1 VSETGAAESGRAGE
15 AGGAGGAGGAQG
27 PVRVQFKRMH
37 PGAQLPSRAHATDG
51 AYDVYLVEAAT
62 VAPGEAVRLPLGFAA
77 AIPDGYFVRLI
88 GRSSTQF
95 FIREGLIDSGYRG
108 EWRIAVQ
115 NLAREALA
123 LKAGDRIGQ
132 LVLHRVI
139 DVDWEET
146 EELPASDRGA
156 KGFGSTGR

>member
-1 VSETGAAESGRAGE
+1 
-15 AGGAGGAGGAQG
+15 
-27 PVRVQFKRMH
+27 MH
-37 PGAQLPSRAHATDG
+37 PAAQLPSKAHETDG
-51 AYDVYLVEAAT
+51 AFDVYLVEDAM
-62 VAPGEAVRLPLGFAA
+62 VPPGDAVRLPLGFAA
-77 AIPDGYFVRLI
+77 AIPDGYFAHLT

-115 NLAREALA
+115 NLGREPLV
-123 LKAGDRIGQ
+123 LRAGDRIGQ

-139 DVDWEET
+139 DVDWQET
-146 EELPASDRGA
+146 ETLPESDRGA

>member
-1 VSETGAAESGRAGE
+1 MSAA
-15 AGGAGGAGGAQG
+15 
-27 PVRVQFKRMH
+27 VRVQFKRMH
-37 PGAQLPSRAHATDG
+37 PGARLPSRAHQTDG
-51 AYDVYLVEAAT
+51 AYDVYLVEDET
-62 VAPGEAVRLPLGFAA
+62 VAPGEATRLPLGFAA
-77 AIPDGYFVRLI
+77 AIPDGYFARLT

-115 NLAREALA
+115 NVAREPLA

-139 DVDWEET
+139 DVEWEET
-146 EELPASDRGA
+146 EELPPSDRGA

>member
-1 VSETGAAESGRAGE
+1 
-15 AGGAGGAGGAQG
+15 
-27 PVRVQFKRMH
+27 VRVQFKRVH
-37 PGAQLPSRAHATDG
+37 AGARLPSRAHETDG
-51 AYDVYLVEAAT
+51 AYDVYLVEDAV
-62 VAPGEAVRLPLGFAA
+62 VAPGEATRLPLGFAA
-77 AIPDGYFVRLI
+77 AIPDGYFVRLT

-115 NLAREALA
+115 NVSREPLT

-132 LVLHRVI
+132 LVLQRVI
-139 DVDWEET
+139 DVAWEEV
-146 EELPASDRGA
+146 EELPESDRGA

>member
-1 VSETGAAESGRAGE
+1 MSGTGAADGSHA
-15 AGGAGGAGGAQG
+15 
-27 PVRVQFKRMH
+27 VRVQFKRVH
-37 PGAQLPSRAHATDG
+37 AGARLPSRAHETDG
-51 AYDVYLVEAAT
+51 AYDVYLIEDAL
-62 VAPGEAVRLPLGFAA
+62 VAPGEATRLPLGFAA
-77 AIPDGYFVRLI
+77 AIPDGYFVRLT

-115 NLAREALA
+115 NVSREPLA

-132 LVLHRVI
+132 LVLQRVI
-139 DVDWEET
+139 DVDWEEV
-146 EELPASDRGA
+146 EALPESDRGA

>member
-1 VSETGAAESGRAGE
+1 MAASGVA
-15 AGGAGGAGGAQG
+15 
-27 PVRVQFKRMH
+27 VRVQFKRMH
-37 PGAQLPSRAHATDG
+37 PAARLPSRAHETDG
-51 AYDVYLVEAAT
+51 AYDVYLVEDAV

-77 AIPDGYFVRLI
+77 AIPDGYFARLA

-115 NLAREALA
+115 NLAGEALA

-146 EELPASDRGA
+146 EELLPSDRGA

>member
-1 VSETGAAESGRAGE
+1 
-15 AGGAGGAGGAQG
+15 
-27 PVRVQFKRMH
+27 MH
-37 PGAQLPSRAHATDG
+37 PAARLPSRAHETDG
-51 AYDVYLVEAAT
+51 AYDVYLVEDAT
-62 VAPGEAVRLPLGFAA
+62 VASGEAVRLPLGFAA
-77 AIPDGYFVRLI
+77 AIPDGYFARLT

-115 NLAREALA
+115 NLSKEPLA

-132 LVLHRVI
+132 LVLQRVI
-139 DVDWEET
+139 DVEWEET
-146 EELPASDRGA
+146 AELPGSDRGA

>member
-1 VSETGAAESGRAGE
+1 
-15 AGGAGGAGGAQG
+15 
-27 PVRVQFKRMH
+27 VRVLFQRMH
-37 PGAQLPSRAHATDG
+37 PAARLPSRAHETDG
-51 AYDVYLVEAAT
+51 AYDVYLVEDAT
-62 VAPGEAVRLPLGFAA
+62 VAPGEAIRLPLGFAA

-108 EWRIAVQ
+108 EWRIAAQ
-115 NLAREALA
+115 NVSKEPLA

-139 DVDWEET
+139 DVEWQET
-146 EELPASDRGA
+146 DALPPSDRGA